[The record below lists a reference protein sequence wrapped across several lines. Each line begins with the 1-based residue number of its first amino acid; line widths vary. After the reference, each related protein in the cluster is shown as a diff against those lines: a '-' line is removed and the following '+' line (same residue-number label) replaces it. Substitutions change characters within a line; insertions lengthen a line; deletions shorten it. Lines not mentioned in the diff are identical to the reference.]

1 MSDKTLL
8 YTKLIPLHYAL
19 RLMVSI
25 NFSVFSFSYSSFA
38 ALIRP
43 LPSHKPMPDIDS
55 LCNQISELTVDYLVS
70 QFNRQHREN
79 LRSRSSNSAKK
90 SSWSPLKRKAPFY
103 DAVYNDTA
111 KKSIKDY
118 LDLAFPAT

>member
-1 MSDKTLL
+1 
-8 YTKLIPLHYAL
+8 
-19 RLMVSI
+19 MVSI
-25 NFSVFSFSYSSFA
+25 NFSVFSFSHISFA

-43 LPSHKPMPDIDS
+43 LPSKKNTPDIDS
-55 LCNQISELTVDYLVS
+55 LCDKISELTVDYLVS
-70 QFNRQHREN
+70 QFNRQNREN

-90 SSWSPLKRKAPFY
+90 SSWSPLKRKTPFY